1 MSFILQTDAI
11 ASAIRHTKQHPE
23 YLTHLVCVDITGQ
36 PNFFDIVI
44 SKNPWSAGEAT
55 EWYAEGHNV
64 DPDEIYCV
72 VEHVVAST
80 NPKGLYIGNGFH
92 PQSPAIFTRE
102 QADKVAGLMRRWGL
116 PATVSFDGTKVGI
129 AL

>member
-11 ASAIRHTKQHPE
+11 ASAIRHIKQYPDH
-23 YLTHLVCVDITGQ
+23 LTHLVCVDITGQ

-44 SKNPWSAGEAT
+44 SKNPWSAGEAV
-55 EWYAEGHNV
+55 EFYAGNDI

-92 PQSPAIFTRE
+92 PQSPAVFTRE